1 MSHSEE
7 SSDNPRGLLWLTALL
22 YTAFIIYGS
31 LVPLD
36 FQAKPLSLAWTT
48 FLHLPWSFQGTVSL
62 TDSITNVF
70 LYMPLAILWRSTLRV
85 RRPWR
90 DWMLAG
96 LVGLACLA
104 MSASL
109 EFTQIFIASRTP
121 LFNDIL
127 MNGLGAG
134 IGLLLWPVLEERLT
148 SLAGAVSQ
156 YADRICPNVPRA
168 RITARIALLPYLGV
182 LGWAYGWF
190 TSSWLS
196 PHSAFNRWAG
206 LHLVPFYQLYFA
218 DIGFAMR
225 SAGTVLAAYVPLGW
239 IVWALRS
246 RACSGRELLRMTFVW
261 SLLAAGLF
269 ESSKIFLSGRQ
280 PDYTNLLFAVMGGW
294 LGCIMACRIAP
305 FARFVAN
312 RMVTKPSARPSPGR
326 TGWQLLAVLA
336 FGTALYG
343 LWSQPFAR
351 VPLTVGALLYVLLLL
366 RYPQAWLILVPGL
379 LPVLDLAPWSGRF
392 FFDEF
397 DLMLLL
403 TLAVGY
409 EHLSAEQVGKTRL
422 PTGLLFSLG
431 LFAISSLISLAL
443 TLFPLAPLDL
453 NSFASYYSPYN
464 ALRVAKGFFWALALL
479 PLLIRQF
486 QAGHPVGRLFA
497 LGMVIGLAGAV
508 LSIVWERAVFP
519 GLGDFTRDFRAAGL
533 MSSMHTGGSSIEAF
547 LVITMPFLAAVVDW
561 QRSQL
566 ARLAATGLLL
576 GGFYAL
582 AVTYARGGYIAMGVV
597 LLVLA
602 SGWMLRGK
610 RVSGVR
616 SLTYVVVGGLL
627 VILIVAPIL
636 GGQFAQSRLAQ
647 IGHDAG
653 VRMAHWQNALAIKNK
668 DWQSELFG
676 MGLGSYPVTYF
687 YFSHEKARSATF
699 SYFQHGGEHGVSLG
713 AGTPLYVEQKVQV
726 QHDVAYQLRVVA
738 RSVSGRAGLN
748 VLLCERTYFDSFGCT
763 SATFH
768 LSDTWSSYQQPLTL
782 GWPGGWGR
790 PVTLS
795 LENFSRRSVA
805 EIKDISLRDPAGRNV
820 ISNGDFSQGAD
831 RWFFST
837 FDHLGWHI
845 KNLWVALLFEQG
857 WLGLLAFALLIGYAL
872 TRIAQHFL
880 RSSNMVSLST
890 LAGLVGILTVGAVD
904 SLFDAPRLTLLIFLT
919 LLVGCLHGEFTTA
932 PVGKRVR
939 RSSLSPNAPQL
950 ATQSRPNEETVPPDA
965 SKRPIFW
972 RNLAMGVGLLTMLE
986 LAATSVPSMP
996 YNIRELIYQG
1006 SPILSALILSLFWFW
1021 LAGVPVI
1028 LAKGL
1033 ATSRLFRLLYL
1044 PITLSHAAVAAVLII
1059 LAVPSESI
1067 HDLVGSPIL
1076 GWPWQIESM
1085 ARLTA
1090 LFATVSLLLS
1100 GGAWIARAGLT
1111 GRRYTGAWTWV
1122 ASAMI
1127 LLMLTHWVVVER
1139 AATDNLTELMA
1150 GGGGIQAS
1158 IALTACIL
1166 LFGACG
1172 SVLSLYAT
1180 GSGLSLLASF
1190 ICVVLTLILCYG
1202 LLALGLEANV
1212 SKYGQNFS
1220 ALQFLLST
1228 DRAHLASGA
1237 GLAMRYVLA
1246 FCTGLLALAF
1256 AQWPFFRLV

>member
-1 MSHSEE
+1 MSHSKE

-22 YTAFIIYGS
+22 YTAFVIYGS

-48 FLHLPWSFQGTVSL
+48 FLHLPWAFQGTVSL

-70 LYMPLAILWRSTLRV
+70 LYLPLAILWRSTLFAH
-85 RRPWR
+85 RPWR
-90 DWMLAG
+90 NWVSAG
-96 LVGLACLA
+96 LVGLGCLA
-104 MSASL
+104 LSAGL

-134 IGLLLWPVLEERLT
+134 MGLLLWPLLEERLT

-156 YADRICPNVPRA
+156 YTDRICPNVPRA
-168 RITARIALLPYLGV
+168 RITAGIALLPYLGV

-196 PHSAFNRWAG
+196 PHSALDRVAG
-206 LHLVPFYQLYFA
+206 LHLAPFYQLYFA
-218 DIGFAMR
+218 GIGFAMH
-225 SAGTVLAAYVPLGW
+225 SVGKVLAAYAPLGW

-246 RACSGRELLRMTFVW
+246 RACSGRALLRMTLVW
-261 SLLAAGLF
+261 SFLAAGLF
-269 ESSKIFLSGRQ
+269 ESSKIFLSGQQ
-280 PDYTNLLFAVMGGW
+280 PDYTNLLFAVTGGW
-294 LGCIMACRIAP
+294 LGCIMACRITP
-305 FARFVAN
+305 FAREIAN
-312 RMVTKPSARPSPGR
+312 REVTKSPTRPSPGG
-326 TGWQLLAVLA
+326 TGWRLLAALA
-336 FGTALYG
+336 FGVALYG

-351 VPLTVGALLYVLLLL
+351 VPLAVGALLYMLLLL

-409 EHLSAEQVGKTRL
+409 EHLSTGRIGKTRL
-422 PTGLLFSLG
+422 PPGLLFVLG

-443 TLFPLAPLDL
+443 ALFPLAPLDL

-479 PLLIRQF
+479 PLLTRQF
-486 QAGHPVGRLFA
+486 QAGSPVGRLFA

-547 LVITMPFLAAVVDW
+547 LVFTIPFLAAVVDW
-561 QRSQL
+561 QRSRI
-566 ARLAATGLLL
+566 ARLAVMGLLL

-582 AVTYARGGYIAMGVV
+582 AVTYARGGYIAMGLV

-610 RVSGVR
+610 RVAGVR
-616 SLTYVVVGGLL
+616 SLPYVVVGGLL

-699 SYFQHGGEHGVSLG
+699 SYFQRGAEHGLSLG

-738 RSVSGRAGLN
+738 HSASGTAGLN
-748 VLLCERTYFDSFGCT
+748 VLLCERTFFDSFGCT

-790 PVTLS
+790 SVTLS
-795 LENFSRRSVA
+795 LENFSSGSVA
-805 EIKDISLRDPAGRNV
+805 EIKSISLRDAAGHDV
-820 ISNGDFSQGAD
+820 ISNGEFSQGAD

-845 KNLWVALLFEQG
+845 KNLWVALLFDQG
-857 WLGLLAFALLIGYAL
+857 WLGLLAFVLLSGYAL
-872 TRIAQHFL
+872 ARIARHFL
-880 RSSNMVSLST
+880 RSSDMVSLSA

-919 LLVGCLHGEFTTA
+919 LLVGCLHGEFTTVPA
-932 PVGKRVR
+932 GKRVR
-939 RSSLSPNAPQL
+939 RSSLRPHTPQL
-950 ATQSRPNEETVPPDA
+950 ATRSEPHKETLPPDA
-965 SKRPIFW
+965 SKRAIFW
-972 RNLAMGVGLLTMLE
+972 RDLAIGVGLLAILE

-1006 SPILSALILSLFWFW
+1006 SPILSALMLSLFWFW

-1028 LAKGL
+1028 LSKGL

-1044 PITLSHAAVAAVLII
+1044 PITLSHAAVAAALII
-1059 LAVPSESI
+1059 MAVPIESI

-1076 GWPWQIESM
+1076 RWPWQIESM

-1100 GGAWIARAGLT
+1100 GGAWMTRARLT
-1111 GRRYTGAWTWV
+1111 GRRYAGVWAWG
-1122 ASAMI
+1122 ASAII

-1150 GGGGIQAS
+1150 GGGIQAS
-1158 IALTACIL
+1158 LALTACIL

-1180 GSGLSLLASF
+1180 GPGLSLLATL

-1202 LLALGLEANV
+1202 LLVLGLEANV
-1212 SKYGQNFS
+1212 LKYGQNFS

-1237 GLAMRYVLA
+1237 DLAMRYVLA